1 VPRWQALE
9 HHDGRHDR
17 TGRTIA
23 AETELRSAHRPLH
36 DAADVHGYVRR
47 ICFKT
52 GPPTLVGAELEW
64 MVARTDDPTA
74 LVPLDDLRALVDPAR
89 LAGGSSFT
97 LEPGGQVE
105 LSSAASPD
113 LTTLCRDLGGD
124 VAVLTDLLSGAG
136 LALVP
141 FATDPGR
148 PPVRQLSSPRYDAM
162 AAYFDTLPHELGRV
176 MMCSTA
182 AVQVNL
188 DTGADDADVAR
199 RCRLLGALGPPLV
212 AAFANSPARAGHL
225 TGWRSTRQA
234 VWQGMEPRR
243 THAPVGDDPVAA
255 WADYALAAPLMM
267 LRRPDAPWVAAP
279 GFTFGAWV
287 AGQVPGLPHPT
298 EDDLAH
304 HLTTL
309 FPPVRPRGW
318 FEVRYLDAQHPT
330 WWPVP
335 VVVLAT
341 ALEHDDLHDP
351 LLEACRPVAGSWLV
365 AARAAVADRALHRA
379 ASEVLDLVTP
389 RLEDAA
395 LRRLVDAFRERYLA
409 RGRCPAD
416 DADEESR

>member
-1 VPRWQALE
+1 
-9 HHDGRHDR
+9 
-17 TGRTIA
+17 
-23 AETELRSAHRPLH
+23 LR

-64 MVARTDDPTA
+64 MVARADDPTA
-74 LVPLDDLRALVDPAR
+74 VVPLAELRALVDPTHLPGR
-89 LAGGSSFT
+89 SSFT

-105 LSSAASPD
+105 LSSVAAPD
-113 LTTLCRDLGGD
+113 LTTLRRDLDTD
-124 VAVLTDLLSGAG
+124 VSVLSDLLTSTG
-136 LALVP
+136 LTLVP
-141 FATDPGR
+141 FATDPTR

-162 AAYFDTLPHELGRV
+162 AAYFATLPHELGRV

-188 DTGADDADVAR
+188 DAGADAADVAR
-199 RCRLLGALGPPLV
+199 RWRLLGALGPPLV

-243 THAPVGDDPVAA
+243 THAPVGDDPVAS

-267 LRRPDAPWVAAP
+267 LRRDDTPWVAAP

-287 AGQVPGLPHPT
+287 SGEVPGVRRPT

-318 FEVRYLDAQHPT
+318 FEVRYLDAQHPA
-330 WWPVP
+330 WWAVP
-335 VVVLAT
+335 VVVVAT
-341 ALEHDDLHDP
+341 ALEHDDLHDA
-351 LLEACRPVAGSWLV
+351 LLDACAPVSGGWLV
-365 AARAAVADRALHRA
+365 AARLGVTDRLLHRA
-379 ASEVLDLVTP
+379 ASDVLDLVTP
-389 RLEDAA
+389 RIDDHD
-395 LRRLVDAFRERYLA
+395 LRDLVELFRERYLA

-416 DADEESR
+416 DADEETR